1 MNKAD
6 FTILKRG
13 LKCVL
18 IALLTAAMFGL
29 SGWCFVETAK
39 APGYWA
45 VLLFFTAIMSL
56 GMALIL
62 LYAQGII
69 RGKYVESEGEKE

>member
-1 MNKAD
+1 MNKTD
-6 FTILKRG
+6 FTILIRG

-45 VLLFFTAIMSL
+45 VFLFFAAIVTLGTAL
-56 GMALIL
+56 VL

-69 RGKYVESEGEKE
+69 RGKYIESKGEKE

>member
-13 LKCVL
+13 LKCVF
-18 IALLTAAMFGL
+18 IALLTAAMFAL
-29 SGWCFVETAK
+29 SVWGFIETAK

-45 VLLFFTAIMSL
+45 VLFFFASVMALVMSL
-56 GMALIL
+56 VL

-69 RGKYVESEGEKE
+69 RGKYVESKGEKE